1 MAATEITPDS
11 HSRPSLG
18 ALAALT
24 AAALALPGL
33 AASPAR
39 ADTDGFTFSY
49 QHYEEGERNLDTQSY
64 RELNLKPL
72 RVDSLA
78 VGSSGGLSDRVK
90 FSFDYTQD
98 TWSGAT
104 PVATAPQAAIGD
116 EIYSGASK
124 PTTYYTDSHGHIV
137 DVNWDTYDGTS
148 VAFKRNPRLVHVMG
162 SASPE
167 TRRQAQAKVG
177 YEWND
182 AAANLGGGLSLEPDY
197 LSRFIN
203 LDGRLD
209 LNHKLTSLNWSA
221 SYTWSDI
228 HASLE
233 ANTAADWGAYAAK
246 IHDNNGARTLFG
258 RRGDASLGLGVTQ
271 VLNKDALV
279 EVSLG
284 YTRSEGYLANPYK
297 AVLFAFDDP
306 DQEVDSTGLRSV
318 ILHGVLERRP
328 NLRNQ
333 VNGEV
338 RFVQYVGKL
347 GAALHLDY
355 RYYHDDWGIDAH
367 TFDAAWYQPLGAG
380 WLASAGVRYYSQSQA
395 NFYRPYF
402 LFNEA
407 FPIKFPRNPELP
419 PQVDFSQV
427 PITNYSSDE
436 RLSAFGALSGR
447 LAVSKEVANGLRLEL
462 GGEYSA
468 HAGSLKLGG
477 GGEGGFAD
485 FRSFTLYSS
494 LKLDL
499 GAPRLA
505 GGDTGEARAAVVVD
519 RFRAPAGVMFDQVLD
534 KAGQFQV
541 GYRYGYGFSGRDLIH
556 GSSSVGDQVAADL
569 ACGADGCSVRPIR
582 SSTQVSTLELMYA
595 ATDRLTLLIA
605 PEFVDRH
612 LDERPLDGGFLPGA
626 GLGPPGL
633 GGGQPNH
640 RHTSGGIGDTG
651 VYALY
656 RVIDSGDQR
665 LVAGLGVGA
674 PTGADDVR
682 RNGSQDYANYDLQLG
697 GGVWTLRP
705 SLTWLGRADRWSWGA
720 QLSGVKRLENRNG
733 AGYAFGDRFQATAW
747 AGYSF
752 LDWLSASVRIAHTL
766 QGEASGGFKPHL
778 VRQVVGYTY
787 VGDQAI
793 AIYSQ
798 DLESHEV
805 SGPMDLASNQGG
817 QYWDLGLGL
826 AAVIPS
832 GPLAGQRLGV
842 EWAQPLADHVNGYQL
857 KRTGTLSVSWS
868 MHI

>member
-1 MAATEITPDS
+1 VAATEATSDS
-11 HSRPSLG
+11 PNWKSRG

-33 AASPAR
+33 AASPAH
-39 ADTDGFTFSY
+39 ADTDGFTFNY
-49 QHYEEGERNLDTQSY
+49 QHYEEGERNLYTQSY
-64 RELNLKPL
+64 GDLNLKPL

-78 VGSSGGLSDRVK
+78 VGTSGGLTDRVK

-116 EIYSGASK
+116 QIYYGASN
-124 PTTYYTDSHGHIV
+124 PTGYYTDGQGHIV

-148 VAFKRNPRLVHVMG
+148 VAFKRDARLVHVMG

-167 TRRQAQAKVG
+167 TRRQAQAKLG
-177 YEWND
+177 YEWDD
-182 AAANLGGGLSLEPDY
+182 AAVNLGGGVSLEPDY

-203 LDGRLD
+203 VSGRRD
-209 LNHKLTSLNWSA
+209 LNHKLTTLNWGA

-233 ANTAADWGAYAAK
+233 ANTAADWVAYAGK
-246 IHDNNGARTLFG
+246 IRLNNGARTLFG
-258 RRGDASLGLGVTQ
+258 ARGDASISVGVTQ
-271 VLNKDALV
+271 VLNKSAVL
-279 EVSLG
+279 EASLG

-297 AVLFAFDDP
+297 AVLLAFDDP
-306 DQEVDSTGLRSV
+306 DQIVDSTGLRAV
-318 ILHGVLERRP
+318 LLHGVLEKRP
-328 NLRNQ
+328 NLRSQ
-333 VNGEV
+333 LNGEL
-338 RFVQYVGKL
+338 RYVQYIDRL
-347 GAALHLDY
+347 GASLHLDY

-427 PITNYSSDE
+427 PITYYSSDE
-436 RLSAFGALSGR
+436 RLSGFGTLSGR
-447 LAVSKEVANGLRLEL
+447 LAVSKAVANGLRLEL
-462 GGEYSA
+462 GGEYMA

-477 GGEGGFAD
+477 GGEGSYAD

-499 GAPRLA
+499 GAPLLA
-505 GGDTGEARAAVVVD
+505 SGGDGGPRAESAGD
-519 RFRAPAGVMFDQVLD
+519 RFKAPAGVMFDRVLD
-534 KAGQFQV
+534 KAGAFSV
-541 GYRYGYGFSGRDLIH
+541 GYRHGYGLSGRDMIH
-556 GSSSVGDQVAADL
+556 GSSSVGDQAIADH
-569 ACGADGCSVRPIR
+569 ACGAVACALRPTG

-595 ATDRLTLLIA
+595 PTDRLTLLIA
-605 PEFVDRH
+605 PEFVDRR
-612 LDERPLDGGFLPGA
+612 LDVRPLDGGFLSGA

-633 GGGQPNH
+633 GGGQPNY
-640 RHTSGGIGDTG
+640 RHASGGLGDTG
-651 VYALY
+651 VYAL
-656 RVIDSGDQR
+656 VKLAETGGMR
-665 LVAGLGVGA
+665 LQAGLGVGA

-682 RNGSQDYANYDLQLG
+682 RNASQDYANYDLQLG

-705 SLTWLGRADRWSWGA
+705 SLTWLGQAGPWSWGA

-733 AGYAFGDRFQATAW
+733 AGYAFGDTFQATAW
-747 AGYSF
+747 GGYSF
-752 LDWLSASVRIAHTL
+752 LDWLSGSVRIAHTL
-766 QGEASGGFKPHL
+766 QGAASGDFKPHL

-787 VGDQAI
+787 VGDQAV

-798 DLESHEV
+798 DLEPHEV
-805 SGPMDLASNQGG
+805 SGPMDLARNQGG

-826 AAVIPS
+826 SAVVPT
-832 GPLAGQRLGV
+832 GPLAGQRLSV

-857 KRTGTLSVSWS
+857 KRTGTLYVSWR